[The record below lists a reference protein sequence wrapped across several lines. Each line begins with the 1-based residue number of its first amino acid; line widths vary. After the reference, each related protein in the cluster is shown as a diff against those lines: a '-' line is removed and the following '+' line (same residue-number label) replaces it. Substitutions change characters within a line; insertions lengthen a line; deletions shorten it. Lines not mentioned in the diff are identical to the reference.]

1 MNTVAKQPP
10 LVVDIETAQ
19 TAVVRTPAPQ
29 TDVMAVIE
37 RVASNPDA
45 DITKL
50 ERLIDLKRTLDAD
63 RARAEFNAAFAEMQ
77 PKIPVIIER
86 GNTDKGTYAELE
98 DIVEVIRPIL
108 AGYGFAL
115 SHKTE
120 WPSAT
125 QLRVVGI
132 LRHRGGHQET
142 SEFLSSGDQSGSK
155 NAIQALGSANSYGR
169 RYTTKD
175 LLNIVTRRDDDD
187 GRSSEV
193 YKAPEA
199 PDGFEEFWNGLRY
212 VAPDGMKRLTEV
224 FNAASKPLRDHL
236 LKHHAKDWA
245 AVKNQAQKAARS

>member
-108 AGYGFAL
+108 AGYG
-115 SHKTE
+115 
-120 WPSAT
+120 
-125 QLRVVGI
+125 
-132 LRHRGGHQET
+132 
-142 SEFLSSGDQSGSK
+142 LSSSRAGITSGSK
-155 NAIQALGSANSYGR
+155 NAIQALGSDAFLR
-169 RYTTKD
+169 AALHDDRAAEHRHARAMTT
-175 LLNIVTRRDDDD
+175 TA
-187 GRSSEV
+187 SSEV
-193 YKAPEA
+193 QERRRGAGRLREVLERPEVRRAGRDRA
-199 PDGFEEFWNGLRY
+199 PDGGVQRRRRSRC
-212 VAPDGMKRLTEV
+212 A
-224 FNAASKPLRDHL
+224 DHL

-245 AVKNQAQKAARS
+245 ALKNQAQKAAR